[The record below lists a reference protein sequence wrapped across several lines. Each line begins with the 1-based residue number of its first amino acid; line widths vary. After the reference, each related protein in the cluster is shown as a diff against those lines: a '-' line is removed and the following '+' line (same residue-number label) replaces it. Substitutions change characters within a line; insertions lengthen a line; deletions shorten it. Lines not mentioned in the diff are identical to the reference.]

1 MIKLK
6 ILESAKPCSKYPDT
20 MKKTKNLNVKSID
33 FDLRQLEI
41 FCKVLELESFS
52 KAANAVFL
60 AQASVS
66 ERIAT
71 LEDMVGARL
80 FDRMGRQV
88 VPTSAGKLLYKHACL
103 LLEMK
108 KAACNEIQDFL
119 GIKQGEV
126 HIGGSTIPGEYILPK
141 VIGRFRK
148 KHPLITVKLTIAD
161 TNEIENRVFK
171 GELELGVIGSKSSHA
186 GFMSRGLWEDE
197 LVLAVSAGHRWAG
210 KKEVA
215 LNNLSKEP
223 FILRET
229 GSGTLKI
236 IKEYFKTSGSDNI
249 DFFNIVACFGSSTAV
264 KEGIKSGLGVSIL
277 SSRALETEIKAG
289 ILKAL
294 KVKGLFMSRKFY
306 LIRDK
311 RRNVSPL
318 CQTMLDFLIAT
329 SVFK

>member
-1 MIKLK
+1 
-6 ILESAKPCSKYPDT
+6 
-20 MKKTKNLNVKSID
+20 MKKGDSYKIASID

-41 FCKVLELESFS
+41 FCKVLEKKSFS

-66 ERIAT
+66 ERIAN
-71 LEDMVGARL
+71 LEGMIGTRL

-108 KAACNEIQDFL
+108 KEACNEMQDFL
-119 GIKQGEV
+119 GIKKGEI

-141 VIGRFRK
+141 VIGRFHE
-148 KHPLITVKLTIAD
+148 KHPFITVKLAISD
-161 TNEIENRVFK
+161 TNEIENRVLK

-186 GFMSRGLWEDE
+186 CFMNRELWEDE
-197 LVLAVSAGHRWAG
+197 LVLAVSAEHKWAG
-210 KKEVA
+210 RKEIT
-215 LNNLSKEP
+215 LKNLSKEP

-236 IKEYFKTSGSDNI
+236 IKEYFKMSGSDNI
-249 DFFNIVACFGSSTAV
+249 DSLNVVACFGSSTAV

-277 SSRALETEIKAG
+277 SSRALETELKSG

-294 KVKGLFMSRKFY
+294 NVKGLFMSRKFY
-306 LIRDK
+306 LIMDK
-311 RRNVSPL
+311 RRNISPL
-318 CQTMLDFLIAT
+318 CQAMFDFL
-329 SVFK
+329 KQNN

>member
-1 MIKLK
+1 
-6 ILESAKPCSKYPDT
+6 
-20 MKKTKNLNVKSID
+20 MKKGDPHKVASID

-71 LEDMVGARL
+71 LEGMVGTRL

-88 VPTSAGKLLYKHACL
+88 VPTAAGKLLYKHACL

-108 KAACNEIQDFL
+108 KAACNEMQDFL
-119 GIKQGEV
+119 GEKKGD
-126 HIGGSTIPGEYILPK
+126 GSTIPGEYILPK
-141 VIGRFRK
+141 VIGRFHE
-148 KHPLITVKLTIAD
+148 KHPLITVKLAIAD

-186 GFMSRGLWEDE
+186 GFMNRELWEDE
-197 LVLAVSAGHRWAG
+197 LVLAVSAEHKWAG
-210 KKEVA
+210 RKEIA
-215 LNNLSKEP
+215 LKNLSEEP
-223 FILRET
+223 FIFRET

-236 IKEYFKTSGSDNI
+236 IKEYFKMSGSDNI
-249 DFFNIVACFGSSTAV
+249 DFLNVVARFGSSTAV

-277 SSRALETEIKAG
+277 SSRALETELNAG

-311 RRNVSPL
+311 RRNISPL
-318 CQTMLDFLIAT
+318 CQAMLDFLIAT
-329 SVFK
+329 SSEGFTHKL

>member
-1 MIKLK
+1 
-6 ILESAKPCSKYPDT
+6 
-20 MKKTKNLNVKSID
+20 MKKSDPQKIVSID

-71 LEDMVGARL
+71 LEGMVGARL

-88 VPTSAGKLLYKHACL
+88 VPTAAGKLLYKHACV

-108 KAACNEIQDFL
+108 KTVCNEMQDFL
-119 GIKQGEV
+119 GIKKGEI

-141 VIGRFRK
+141 VIGRFREK
-148 KHPLITVKLTIAD
+148 NPFVSIILNIAD
-161 TNEIENRVFK
+161 TSKIENRVLK
-171 GELELGVIGSKSSHA
+171 GDIELGVVGSKSSQD
-186 GFMSRGLWEDE
+186 SLICLELWDDE
-197 LVLAVSAGHRWAG
+197 LVLAVSKGHKWAD
-210 KKEVA
+210 KKEIGIK
-215 LNNLSKEP
+215 NLSKEP

-236 IKEYFKTSGSDNI
+236 IKEYFNAAGADNI
-249 DFFNIVACFGSSTAV
+249 DSLNVVARFGSSTAV
-264 KEGIKSGLGVSIL
+264 KEGIKSGLGISIL
-277 SSRALETEIKAG
+277 SSRALETELKNG

-294 KVKGLFMSRKFY
+294 KIKGLSMMRKFY

-311 RRNVSPL
+311 RRSVSPL
-318 CQTMLDFLIAT
+318 CQVILDFLKT
-329 SVFK
+329 K

>member
-1 MIKLK
+1 
-6 ILESAKPCSKYPDT
+6 
-20 MKKTKNLNVKSID
+20 MKKGNPHKIASID

-71 LEDMVGARL
+71 LEGMVGTKL

-88 VPTSAGKLLYKHACL
+88 VPTAAGKLLYKHACL

-108 KAACNEIQDFL
+108 KAACNEMQDFL
-119 GIKQGEV
+119 GVKKGEI

-141 VIGRFRK
+141 VIGRFHE
-148 KHPLITVKLTIAD
+148 KHPLTTVKLAIAD
-161 TNEIENRVFK
+161 TNEIESRVFK

-186 GFMSRGLWEDE
+186 DFMNHELWQDE
-197 LVLAVSAGHRWAG
+197 LVLAVSAEHKWAG
-210 KKEVA
+210 RKEIA
-215 LNNLSKEP
+215 LKILSKEP

-236 IKEYFKTSGSDNI
+236 IKEYFKMSGSDNI
-249 DFFNIVACFGSSTAV
+249 DSLNVVARFGSSTAV
-264 KEGIKSGLGVSIL
+264 KEGIKSGLGISIL
-277 SSRALETEIKAG
+277 SSRALETELKSG

-294 KVKGLFMSRKFY
+294 KIKGLSMLRKFY

-311 RRNVSPL
+311 RRNISPL
-318 CQTMLDFLIAT
+318 CQAMVDFL
-329 SVFK
+329 KQNN